1 MLIARK
7 KEIKTR
13 NLLKEGLLSERAIAK
28 IVGISRK
35 TVAVIKKSPKL
46 RKRLPIR
53 SKSLIQSTRPYKCKL
68 CGGRVKTRPC
78 VMCHLRV
85 LSNGTIRSQEMQK
98 FPEAFRVIMDIWSLH
113 ELNLILHP
121 LFCDLANRA
130 GQVLNAYNFKRTHDA
145 TNARS
150 VS

>member
-1 MLIARK
+1 MLIAIK

-35 TVAVIKKSPKL
+35 TVAVIKQSPKL
-46 RKRLPIR
+46 RKRSPIR
-53 SKSLIQSTRPYKCKL
+53 PKSFIQSTRPYKCKL

-78 VMCHLRV
+78 IMCHLRV
-85 LSNGTIRSQEMQK
+85 LSDRMIQSQEMQEL
-98 FPEAFRVIMDIWSLH
+98 PEAFRVIMDIWSLH
-113 ELNLILHP
+113 ELNLIPHP

-130 GQVLNAYNFKRTHDA
+130 RQVLNAYNFKGA
-145 TNARS
+145 YS
-150 VS
+150 GK